1 MQEQQG
7 NLEFFS
13 SGTFLGLSL
22 VVIIVAGILCWLAW
36 HRSGCSKKTGALEL
50 LRFVLICL
58 VVVTLNQPEWLQTQ
72 LPDRRST
79 LAVLW
84 DKSNSMKTRD
94 VVLTIN
100 SSSIQDF

>member
-7 NLEFFS
+7 SLEFFS

-22 VVIIVAGILCWLAW
+22 VVIIVAGVVCWLAW
-36 HRSGCSKKTGALEL
+36 HRSGYSIKAAVLEL

-79 LAVLW
+79 LVVLW
-84 DKSNSMKTRD
+84 GH
-94 VVLTIN
+94 I
-100 SSSIQDF
+100 